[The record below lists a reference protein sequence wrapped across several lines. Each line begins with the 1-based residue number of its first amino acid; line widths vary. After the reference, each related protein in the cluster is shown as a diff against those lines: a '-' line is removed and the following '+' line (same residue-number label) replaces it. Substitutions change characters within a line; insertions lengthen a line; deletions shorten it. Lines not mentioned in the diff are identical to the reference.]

1 MQGPVGHPP
10 SRAWPVCVISGG
22 QPEGASQSEEGE
34 AAIGTGAT
42 LRQEHQRVLRE
53 QDAQHQNAYTLL
65 RDKMNEQLVGE
76 RRGRKNAEEWG
87 ERVRSVRET
96 LELEV
101 NSLKYQ
107 LSSQLMTL
115 EQSKE
120 VRRLLCVC
128 VCECAYVV
136 LVYVCVC
143 VCMCLCV
150 YVYVFWCVCS
160 CVCVCICV
168 CGSCVCVHVH
178 MWFLCVCVVCVCLCV
193 CFVYV
198 CVDVF
203 LCVCCV
209 LNSEVT
215 ST

>member
-1 MQGPVGHPP
+1 MVFDHSLLLLHHLQLPVQCDIITDTPTQTTRSEPDGDETGDLDQC
-10 SRAWPVCVISGG
+10 RAQLATLQAEHGQCVSSL
-22 QPEGASQSEEGE
+22 EGSQKELASLRKGRQQLEQEV
-34 AAIGTGAT
+34 AT
-42 LRQEHQRVLRE
+42 LRQEHQRALRE

-76 RRGRKNAEEWG
+76 RRGRKNAEEEWG

-120 VRRLLCVC
+120 VRRRLCVC
-128 VCECAYVV
+128 VCECVDV
-136 LVYVCVC
+136 FWCVFSCVC
-143 VCMCLCV
+143 VCMC
-150 YVYVFWCVCS
+150 
-160 CVCVCICV
+160 IC
-168 CGSCVCVHVH
+168 G
-178 MWFLCVCVVCVCLCV
+178 
-193 CFVYV
+193 
-198 CVDVF
+198 
-203 LCVCCV
+203 CVCCV